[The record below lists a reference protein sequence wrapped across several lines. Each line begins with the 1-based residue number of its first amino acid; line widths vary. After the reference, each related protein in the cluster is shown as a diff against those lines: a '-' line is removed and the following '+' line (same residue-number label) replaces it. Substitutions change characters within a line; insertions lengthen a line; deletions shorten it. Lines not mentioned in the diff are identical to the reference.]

1 MKLPDFPVPTR
12 FVAIALA
19 IASVVGAY
27 FMAGMGMALM
37 TLAAVTMLA
46 GIGLLWSSVQSLT
59 GEANL

>member
-46 GIGLLWSSVQSLT
+46 GIGLL
-59 GEANL
+59 